1 MFQLIALV
9 LIYGVMMFIW
19 TFVFLNRSHDKVN
32 QSFLL
37 FLTNI
42 LIWMVLNNLDDFS
55 GVAKI
60 SIATKTVYWLSMM
73 FLSSTFLYF
82 IYRLLKKKI
91 DWVFFAALGLNTLT
105 VIARYCY
112 PIDYSN
118 PVFWRLSDPVVA
130 PLMSLSFSLPA
141 IYALFLVL
149 KSTILTK
156 DKRVRVQLNY
166 VLYGTGLALVVS
178 VFSEYVLPAVFHVH
192 QKLYLMHSAIAIFV
206 VTIFISIMRY
216 RLLNLRSDYIYKNL
230 FLNASEGI
238 LIVNRAGR
246 IVSINNVAREILND
260 ENLDAGDIVANYI
273 PGYRYD
279 LNYRQQEMALTL
291 GGRRQYLL
299 MTQYPIDELER
310 DTAKLLVLSDLTQSR
325 ERHEQEKEELLEKS
339 NIDQLTGLYTKRYL
353 LEKHRGRDQHPRRT
367 ALLFID
373 VDDFKVIND
382 SYGHL
387 TGDLVL
393 RELAYCIKNNVRGS
407 NDAVRFGGDEF
418 VVILENTGAEEAYFV
433 AERIRSCVGELEFS
447 GMDALFHITISIGLI
462 EGAAPLDELLDK
474 ADRAMYA
481 SKNKGKNKTT
491 VFSGDEND
499 SAYHMRLSLIHI

>member
-1 MFQLIALV
+1 MLQLLALFF
-9 LIYGVMMFIW
+9 IYAVMIFIW

-37 FLTNI
+37 FLSNI
-42 LIWMVLNNLDDFS
+42 LVWMVLNNVDDFS
-55 GVAKI
+55 GGSRFAIV
-60 SIATKTVYWLSMM
+60 TKTIYWLSMM
-73 FLSSTFLYF
+73 YLSITFLYF

-91 DWVFFAALGLNTLT
+91 DWLFFAALGLNTLT
-105 VIARYCY
+105 VIARYCF
-112 PIDYSN
+112 PIDYDN

-130 PLMSLSFSLPA
+130 PLMSLCFSLPA
-141 IYALFLVL
+141 IYALYLVL
-149 KSTILTK
+149 RQIIAAN
-156 DKRVRVQLNY
+156 DKRLRAQLNY
-166 VLYGTGLALVVS
+166 ILYGIGLALVVS

-192 QKLYLMHSAIAIFV
+192 EKLYLMHSAIAIFV
-206 VTIFISIMRY
+206 VAVFISIMRY

-238 LIVNRAGR
+238 LIVNRTGR
-246 IVSINNVAREILND
+246 VVSVNNVGREILND
-260 ENLDAGDIVANYI
+260 EHLDAGDVVADYI

-279 LNYRQQEMALTL
+279 LDYRQQEISLTR
-291 GGRRQYLL
+291 GGTRRFLL

-325 ERHEQEKEELLEKS
+325 ERLEQEKEQLLEKS
-339 NIDQLTGLYTKRYL
+339 NIDQLTGLFTRQYL
-353 LEKHRGRDQHPRRT
+353 LEKYQSSDQRARRT

-382 SYGHL
+382 SYGHM
-387 TGDLVL
+387 TGDEVL
-393 RELAYCIKNNVRGS
+393 RELAKCIKNNVRES

-418 VVILENTGAEEAYFV
+418 VVVLENTGAEDAYLV
-433 AERIRSCVGELEFS
+433 AERIRSCAGGLEFS
-447 GMDALFHITISIGLI
+447 GVDAVFRITISIGLI
-462 EGAAPLDELLDK
+462 EGAAPLNELLDK

-491 VFSGDEND
+491 IFSKDGQDG
-499 SAYHMRLSLIHI
+499 AYHMRLS